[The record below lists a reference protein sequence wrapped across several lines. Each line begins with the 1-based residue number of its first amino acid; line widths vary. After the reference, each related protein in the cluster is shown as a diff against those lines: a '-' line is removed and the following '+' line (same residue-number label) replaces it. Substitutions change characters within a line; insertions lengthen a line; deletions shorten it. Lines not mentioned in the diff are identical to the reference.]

1 MAAAAQPNQRRVR
14 VGRDRRGGGVHLVR
28 VVGVVVIADLARAR
42 VTFQQR
48 TILMIL
54 EEKPMKSNLIEID
67 VEVVHRTEK
76 AVLVHT
82 GIKEQAVWLPLSQ
95 IEIERNGAFDGIET
109 LTLPEPLALEK
120 GLI

>member
-1 MAAAAQPNQRRVR
+1 
-14 VGRDRRGGGVHLVR
+14 
-28 VVGVVVIADLARAR
+28 
-42 VTFQQR
+42 
-48 TILMIL
+48 
-54 EEKPMKSNLIEID
+54 MKSNLIDID

-82 GIKEQAVWLPLSQ
+82 GIKEQAVWIPKSAA
-95 IEIERNGAFDGIET
+95 EFDDGV